1 MTIEAQIDHVTT
13 ESGESADGRWR
24 WLPLPFLT
32 AVIAAMWMILVEDL
46 SLRHLLLG
54 LFSGWLI
61 PLFTT
66 RFLPVRPRVR
76 SWAAL
81 LRFVPLFVWDI
92 VVANLTVARIILD
105 PTRKPRSAWV
115 VVPLTTRNPYTIAT
129 LANVITLTPGTV
141 SAEIG
146 PRRRTLLVHA
156 LDAEDP
162 DAEAE
167 IIKERYERPL
177 LEVFGRSTQP

>member
-1 MTIEAQIDHVTT
+1 MKIEAQIDHVTT
-13 ESGESADGRWR
+13 ETGESADGRWR

-32 AVIAAMWMILVEDL
+32 VVIAALWVILVEDF

-54 LFSGWLI
+54 LMYGWLI
-61 PLFTT
+61 PLFTS

-76 SWAAL
+76 SWGTL
-81 LRFVPLFVWDI
+81 LRFVPLFLWDI

-105 PTRKPRSAWV
+105 PTRQPRSAWV
-115 VVPLTTRNPYTIAT
+115 VIPLTTRNPFTIST

-156 LDAEDP
+156 LDTADP
-162 DAEAE
+162 DEEAR

-177 LEVFGRSTQP
+177 MEVFG